1 MDETMK
7 KVGRKMSLY
16 MGVTMSFILSL
27 VGNLSSGHF
36 TLPGFLISF
45 VVSTIAAL
53 IIGFIVPIGKITGNA
68 LRNARLEPNS
78 TGGKLLSALISDLIY
93 TPILTLLMVFLAYRQ
108 ATAQGAQ
115 LNFLNMFLPSLLLSL
130 VVGYFC
136 IFFIEPVF
144 MKLAMKDVRG

>member
-16 MGVTMSFILSL
+16 MGVTMSFVLSL

-36 TLPGFLISF
+36 TFPGFLLSF
-45 VVSTIAAL
+45 VISTVVAL
-53 IIGFIVPIGKITGNA
+53 LIGMIVPVGKITRDALKNA
-68 LRNARLEPNS
+68 KLAPDS

-93 TPILTLLMVFLAYRQ
+93 TPVMTLLMVFLAYRQ
-108 ATAQGAQ
+108 AVSHGAQ
-115 LNFLNMFLPSLLLSL
+115 LNFLSMFLPSLLLSL

-136 IFFIEPVF
+136 IFFIEPVY
-144 MKLAMKDVRG
+144 MNLVMKDVRA